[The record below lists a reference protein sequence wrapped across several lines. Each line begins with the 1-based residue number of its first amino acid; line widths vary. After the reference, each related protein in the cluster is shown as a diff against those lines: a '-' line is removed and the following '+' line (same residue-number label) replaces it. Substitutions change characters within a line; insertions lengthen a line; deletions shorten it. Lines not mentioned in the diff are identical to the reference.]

1 MRPVR
6 SLRAAPPDTTHP
18 RRFCPLDRPLE
29 RSLCALLSPVLPTRL
44 CAFADV
50 VEGYR
55 EDNPAQTIAAVL
67 PKGQPRKHL
76 RAVPHHNVA
85 QAIAKVRASGAY
97 VSTRLSL
104 EFTILTA
111 ARSGEVRLAT
121 WTEVDMDA
129 AVWIAPASKMKAKRE
144 HRVP

>member
-6 SLRAAPPDTTHP
+6 SLRAAPPDSTHP

-55 EDNPAQTIAAVL
+55 EDNPAQT
-67 PKGQPRKHL
+67 
-76 RAVPHHNVA
+76 
-85 QAIAKVRASGAY
+85 IAKVRASGAY

-129 AVWIAPASKMKAKRE
+129 AVWIAPASRMRAKRE